1 MLLEALVGGTL
12 GGVLLARSAAEA
24 RPCTRATRRRRGVQR
39 LGVLPLVLTVLGAAP
54 LAGPAHGQASEPALE
69 VRDVRVDAIGGGRR
83 VRITL
88 TRAPEGVRGARLD
101 EPLRLE
107 IDVDGPGTG
116 GAEKRFPIKDELVAG
131 VRVAPRAGGLSVMI
145 DLKRDPGPSEVR
157 AEGTEVIAELG
168 ERYVTRPA
176 LGVDLEGKRLK
187 ISGRWAERRL
197 EASRVEHKHS
207 RKDPRTGRVDGPITA
222 VGPEPRTF

>member
-1 MLLEALVGGTL
+1 M
-12 GGVLLARSAAEA
+12 ARSGPPTTGASGLVKIVATPDVS
-24 RPCTRATRRRRGVQR
+24 RPTAGVAHNRATESV
-39 LGVLPLVLTVLGAAP
+39 
-54 LAGPAHGQASEPALE
+54 H
-69 VRDVRVDAIGGGRR
+69 RVG
-83 VRITL
+83 
-88 TRAPEGVRGARLD
+88 LD

-176 LGVDLEGKRLK
+176 L
-187 ISGRWAERRL
+187 
-197 EASRVEHKHS
+197 
-207 RKDPRTGRVDGPITA
+207 
-222 VGPEPRTF
+222 